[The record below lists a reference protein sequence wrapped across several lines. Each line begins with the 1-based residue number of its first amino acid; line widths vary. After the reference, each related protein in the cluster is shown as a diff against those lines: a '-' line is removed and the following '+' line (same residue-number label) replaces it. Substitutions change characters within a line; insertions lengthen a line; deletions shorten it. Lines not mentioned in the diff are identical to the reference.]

1 MTRLDSIPLV
11 LDGETLFVLVAAPS
25 PLPYLEVAGRRLRRG
40 PDRVTVEQPVGD
52 GYVNTT
58 MLAAAGTCYV
68 MASAG
73 DLLADLWEAPDE
85 VLRAVDPAVAP
96 HLVAAAQGRSA
107 AYAGTDLPARV
118 KVRVVPP
125 PPPPAAPASLG
136 LIARTGTLSANLSAG
151 LVLSGYAAR
160 GVVDVLNEFATLR
173 PGGSIAPWQ
182 TLVGDGAALAA
193 HLPGGPPH
201 S

>member
-11 LDGETLFVLVAAPS
+11 LGAETPFVLGVTPS

-40 PDRVTVEQPVGD
+40 PDRVTVEQPVGAA
-52 GYVNTT
+52 YVHTT
-58 MLAAAGTCYV
+58 LLTAAGTCYV

-73 DLLADLWEAPDE
+73 ALLADLWAAPDE
-85 VLRAVDPAVAP
+85 VLRAADRACGAAVP
-96 HLVAAAQGRSA
+96 HLAAAAQGRSA
-107 AYAGTDLPARV
+107 AYTGDDLPARV

-125 PPPPAAPASLG
+125 PPPPGEPASLG
-136 LIARTGTLSANLSAG
+136 LIARTGTLSANLDAG

-173 PGGSIAPWQ
+173 PGGSIDPWR
-182 TLVGDGAALAA
+182 TLVGDGTTLVA
-193 HLPGGPPH
+193 HLPGGH
-201 S
+201 